1 MYTIQ
6 WTLKTFKDENRL
18 IIKMDNKIFIFSG
31 NGKTDFTDMIT
42 SYVRSTNGKKIIIFS
57 GTRDSF
63 RCRQRGR
70 MMNGEK
76 IEPLK
81 FVSFKV
87 SQKEMM
93 KNKGKLLGPLTFDTR
108 SRL

>member
-6 WTLKTFKDENRL
+6 WTLKTFKDENRI
-18 IIKMDNKIFIFSG
+18 IIKMDNKLLFFSRK
-31 NGKTDFTDMIT
+31 GKSEITDMIT
-42 SYVRSTNGKKIIIFS
+42 SYVRSTNGKKIIIFN

-70 MMNGEK
+70 AINGEK
-76 IEPLK
+76 VEPLK

-93 KNKGKLLGPLTFDTR
+93 KNKGKLIGPLTFDTR

>member
-1 MYTIQ
+1 MYSIQ
-6 WTLKTFKDENRL
+6 WTLKTFKGENRI
-18 IIKMDNKIFIFSG
+18 IIKMDNTLIFCSRK
-31 NGKTDFTDMIT
+31 GKSEITDMIT

-93 KNKGKLLGPLTFDTR
+93 KNKGKLIGPLTFDTR